1 MQQLNVPELV
11 ANLGALE
18 HLLSRPPQSLQQGHF
33 ALALAL
39 LEGVRASLAGRPEV
53 VPFVAAIS
61 ECLTEK
67 FNPETR
73 GHIKADG
80 MNGRDPFD
88 MELQLS
94 RKATATCRRL
104 QMVLQR
110 SL

>member
-18 HLLSRPPQSLQQGHF
+18 HLLSRPLLSLQQGHF

-39 LEGVRASLAGRPEV
+39 LEGVRASLAGRPEL

-67 FNPETR
+67 FNPESR
-73 GHIKADG
+73 VDIRPVG
-80 MNGRDPFD
+80 MNRRDPFD
-88 MELQLS
+88 LDLELS